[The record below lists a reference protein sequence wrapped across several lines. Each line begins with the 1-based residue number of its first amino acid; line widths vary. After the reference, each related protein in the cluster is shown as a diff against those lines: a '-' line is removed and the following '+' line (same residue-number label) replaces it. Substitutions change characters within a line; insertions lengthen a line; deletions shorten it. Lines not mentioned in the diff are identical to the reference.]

1 MSSTGNTTQYKG
13 SKQHTMN
20 IDNIKI
26 TEWTSNT
33 IKEMIENE
41 GMINA
46 EAILADLID
55 QGVVDEEY
63 VDIISPAPNFDYDE
77 AADLKVQDVLLEEI
91 AKQLRLF
98 QGSRI

>member
-1 MSSTGNTTQYKG
+1 
-13 SKQHTMN
+13 MN
-20 IDNIKI
+20 IEI
-26 TEWTSNT
+26 TEWVSNT
-33 IKEMIENE
+33 IKEMIEDE

-63 VDIISPAPNFDYDE
+63 VDIISPAPDFEYDE
-77 AADLKVQDVLLEEI
+77 AADLKVQDVLLEVI
-91 AKQLRLF
+91 KNQLKLF

>member
-1 MSSTGNTTQYKG
+1 
-13 SKQHTMN
+13 MN
-20 IDNIKI
+20 IDNIAI
-26 TEWTSNT
+26 TEWVSNT
-33 IKEMIENE
+33 IKEMIEDE

-63 VDIISPAPNFDYDE
+63 VDIISPAPDFEYDE

-91 AKQLRLF
+91 NKQLKVF
-98 QGSRI
+98 KGSRI